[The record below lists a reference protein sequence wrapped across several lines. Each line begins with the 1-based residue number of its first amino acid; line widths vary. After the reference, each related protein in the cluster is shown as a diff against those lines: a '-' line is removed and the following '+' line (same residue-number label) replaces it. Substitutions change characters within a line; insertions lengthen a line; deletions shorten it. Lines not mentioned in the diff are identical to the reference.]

1 MDFGWLWSAAA
12 EGGSIALHWL
22 RQQPPL
28 ALIFATI
35 AVLLTFNLMRFAR
48 RRRPAALAK
57 TTDGDEPPAETAAS
71 LKEQLRLRL
80 AEAPALLTGP
90 VIAAPTMGARQA
102 FEGDIDAAAGTVL
115 QEAGGRRARAKQLL
129 RRRIEGN
136 DALNGSEALYWR
148 QLGALSLIDSTRDA
162 LAAYSRAADL
172 DPDDPE
178 TQMLL
183 GVLSFRAGKL
193 DAAEAAFRRQIR
205 LNCGADGSA
214 ARYRGRTM
222 LGDVLAA
229 RHSLDE
235 ALDAYREA
243 QREVM
248 ALLDGDA
255 ENAALQRDLSVT
267 CDRIGDVLLAKGDIA
282 AALESLRGGL
292 EIAEVLAGRDPGN
305 LGWQHDLS
313 VSLDR
318 VGEALSRMGDLEAAF
333 DCYRRAWRSPSG
345 WRASSLSRLEW
356 LWDLSQSH
364 ERLGDILM
372 AKDQAVEALDHYR
385 RGLAAAKTAV
395 AHRPGNLQWQRDLA
409 ASYHKVGSIELA
421 RVQFGRGARPAG
433 ARPGHHRAAGA
444 GRLLPGAMALRPV
457 PLRRG
462 PAHARLG
469 LSALSLSKG
478 E

>member
-1 MDFGWLWSAAA
+1 MDFGWLWWAAA
-12 EGGSIALHWL
+12 EAASIALHWL
-22 RQQPPL
+22 RKQPPL
-28 ALIFATI
+28 ALILATT
-35 AVLLTFNLMRFAR
+35 VLVLAFMVVRFAR
-48 RRRPAALAK
+48 RMRRPARLTNTADD
-57 TTDGDEPPAETAAS
+57 DGPLAETAAS

-90 VIAAPTMGARQA
+90 VIGAPIMGARQA
-102 FEGDIDAAAGTVL
+102 FEEDIDAAAGTVL
-115 QEAGGRRARAKQLL
+115 HEAGGRRARAKQLL
-129 RRRIEGN
+129 RRKVEGDGSGN
-136 DALNGSEALYWR
+136 GHLNGSEALYWR

-172 DPDDPE
+172 APDDPE

-183 GVLSFRAGKL
+183 GVLSLRAGKL
-193 DAAEAAFRRQIR
+193 DAAEAAFRRQVR
-205 LNCGADGSA
+205 LSSGTKGAV

-229 RHSLDE
+229 RQSLDE

-243 QREVM
+243 QSEVL

-267 CDRIGDVLLAKGDIA
+267 CDRIGDVLLAKGNIA
-282 AALESLRGGL
+282 AALDSLRGGL
-292 EIAEVLAGRDPGN
+292 QVAEVLAERDPGN
-305 LGWQHDLS
+305 RGWQHDLS

-318 VGEALSRMGDLEAAF
+318 VGEALSRMGDLDAAF
-333 DCYRRAWRSPSG
+333 DCYRKGLAIAERLAKHQPD
-345 WRASSLSRLEW
+345 RLEW

-421 RVQFGRGARPAG
+421 RFNSAEARDLLEQGRAIIARLERVASYQ
-433 ARPGHHRAAGA
+433 AQWRSDLSRFDE
-444 GRLLPGAMALRPV
+444 ALRT
-457 PLRRG
+457 
-462 PAHARLG
+462 LG
-469 LSALSLSKG
+469 
-478 E
+478 